1 MIGISGVPGSRYLT
15 PSKNS
20 PNQILGCGST
30 PAGQL
35 PRRRL
40 PGPLAPL
47 LRSGV
52 RRQLAA
58 TPHIGVA
65 KRTYRY
71 LRRKGSF
78 LRVADHPDHCRSGP
92 LESPHQSVEP
102 GCGFV
107 EAFEHV
113 DLAVLADKRDGESVA
128 VRMNADAPG
137 QDGVRRR
144 IQRGELLLQMLGDRR
159 GPQVAIWEVDQI
171 DFGRLTAYSETARW
185 AGLPSE

>member
-20 PNQILGCGST
+20 PNQILGCGTT

-40 PGPLAPL
+40 GGPLAPL

-78 LRVADHPDHCRSGP
+78 LRVADKPSKWIRKRYAVRRGSRRKQSGFRSRRFAFSISGLPTRSGRRSKCWNERHNSASAREHRDP
-92 LESPHQSVEP
+92 RGRVLRRSDALSEQGIVVQLPTSIRTESPAALNSGHLFCLSHWTLV
-102 GCGFV
+102 
-107 EAFEHV
+107 
-113 DLAVLADKRDGESVA
+113 
-128 VRMNADAPG
+128 
-137 QDGVRRR
+137 
-144 IQRGELLLQMLGDRR
+144 
-159 GPQVAIWEVDQI
+159 
-171 DFGRLTAYSETARW
+171 
-185 AGLPSE
+185 